1 MANFFHDVITSCN
14 DATQQ
19 RALGQL
25 AVDESTGYVYR
36 YVQFLDA
43 VTYAAGQS
51 VTWAIATNSM
61 KVTNDRAGGS
71 SVAVVPAGICL
82 RVMTQNYYGYVLVRG
97 VYTTLKTSGAD
108 DIVAGESLICHA
120 TTDGTC
126 DGVAAGSTTTA
137 SFGFA
142 LAADVDADDTVAG
155 VVNIL

>member
-1 MANFFHDVITSCN
+1 MSNFFHDTITGCN

-19 RALGQL
+19 RTLGQL
-25 AVDESTGYVYR
+25 VTDESTGWVYR

-82 RVMTQNYYGYVLVRG
+82 RVMTQNYFGFVLVRG
-97 VYTTLKTSGAD
+97 VYTLLKTSGAD
-108 DIVAGESLICHA
+108 DIAAGESLICHA

-126 DGVAAGSTTTA
+126 DGVAANATTTA

-142 LAADVDADDTVAG
+142 LAADVDADDTVSGA
-155 VVNIL
+155 VNLL